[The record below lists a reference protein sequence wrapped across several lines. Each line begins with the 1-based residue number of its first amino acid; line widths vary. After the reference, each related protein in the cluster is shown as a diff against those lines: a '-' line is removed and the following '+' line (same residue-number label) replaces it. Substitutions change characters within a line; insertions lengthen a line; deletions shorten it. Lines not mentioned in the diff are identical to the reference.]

1 MQIVCCVLEGE
12 EEEVGNLTNVPYNL
26 SMLVNDT
33 EIQQHEIKLAS
44 ILLPLP
50 CIRIRYHMCMFI
62 NQTVT
67 IFFSDISIGVIG
79 VP

>member
-1 MQIVCCVLEGE
+1 MCWGGE
-12 EEEVGNLTNVPYNL
+12 DGEMGNLTNVPYNL

-33 EIQQHEIKLAS
+33 EIQQHEIKFAS

-50 CIRIRYHMCMFI
+50 CIHIRYHMCMFV

-67 IFFSDISIGVIG
+67 IIFFSDISIGVIG